1 VTALPELATRER
13 PLLGGRRHLVLVPLV
28 IFAVT
33 RVVDGVMIWWF
44 AHQQVASGPDRGWF
58 VAHPVAASPGYLA
71 ALANFDG
78 QWYQQ
83 IAEHGYPTSLPMAD
97 GQVAQNPWAFYPLY
111 PGLVRGVMA
120 VTGLPFALA
129 ATVVSTACGAVAVC
143 LLYRMLVHTG
153 GRFTATATVLALCAY
168 PAAPVLQAAY
178 TESTALLE
186 ITVLVWGLQQR
197 RYGVVLAATLAL
209 SLTRPIVI
217 PAALLIAVHGL
228 VRRRRSPED
237 FPVAE
242 RRRVL
247 GCVVAAVLSFAVWPV
262 VAALVTG
269 RPDAYLETQKAWV
282 IRASE
287 GGYES
292 WLTHLLGHGGFAAG
306 VLGLACFAVLGVV
319 LRSRRARAWGPD
331 WRAWAGSYALFLF
344 LTTRPIASIFRMA
357 LLVVVPWWPA
367 PAEPDAPPPSRRT
380 QVTVLVGIAV
390 FGLCTQ
396 WLWVQW
402 FWIPRIGSLGAP

>member
-1 VTALPELATRER
+1 
-13 PLLGGRRHLVLVPLV
+13 
-28 IFAVT
+28 
-33 RVVDGVMIWWF
+33 
-44 AHQQVASGPDRGWF
+44 
-58 VAHPVAASPGYLA
+58 
-71 ALANFDG
+71 
-78 QWYQQ
+78 
-83 IAEHGYPTSLPMAD
+83 MAD
-97 GQVAQNPWAFYPLY
+97 GHVAQNAWAFYPLY
-111 PGLVRGVMA
+111 PGLVRGLMA

-262 VAALVTG
+262 VAAVVTG

-306 VLGLACFAVLGVV
+306 VLGLACFAVLGV
-319 LRSRRARAWGPD
+319 
-331 WRAWAGSYALFLF
+331 
-344 LTTRPIASIFRMA
+344 
-357 LLVVVPWWPA
+357 
-367 PAEPDAPPPSRRT
+367 
-380 QVTVLVGIAV
+380 
-390 FGLCTQ
+390 
-396 WLWVQW
+396 
-402 FWIPRIGSLGAP
+402 